1 MVSCWTSMC
10 LSVQRSSV
18 PIWFLDDNLSKHQS
32 GMCIDIVEIWSEIAN
47 GQISSNFDGSYL
59 LETHPYFHFQMMSKY
74 QGILTK
80 LGTSIDIQ
88 EIWFGIANGQ
98 VSSVFD
104 RAVCLRHDNGRVLSF
119 YFFFLSL
126 FSFFLSFFFFFFS
139 AQWDN
144 SNFQRQKKNK
154 QTNKNI

>member
-1 MVSCWTSMC
+1 M
-10 LSVQRSSV
+10 
-18 PIWFLDDNLSKHQS
+18 SKHQS

-59 LETHPYFHFQMMSKY
+59 LETHPYFRFQMMSKY

-119 YFFFLSL
+119 YFFFFLSL
-126 FSFFLSFFFFFFS
+126 FSFFLFFFLL